1 MDENSY
7 IEFTE
12 PLVLKLE
19 GFADTLETLD
29 YESEDWKTVISL
41 FFLYIESRLSE
52 SNIYDYVYKTDT
64 TKDDKLKLQ
73 EDKGIIFS
81 QINDNITKLQELP
94 EDINKKWDIIN
105 GHYDD
110 MKVLEEEFKKV
121 EEKFQQ
127 DIQKKY
133 DQIKEVEVEIEGIH
147 HKMDEI
153 SSTNTEL
160 YKNVEGIDHKISEI
174 ENYIEDSEWK
184 VDLDSPEEKVFELIK
199 NNLIILKKLKYGN
212 I

>member
-52 SNIYDYVYKTDT
+52 SNIYDYVYKTDI